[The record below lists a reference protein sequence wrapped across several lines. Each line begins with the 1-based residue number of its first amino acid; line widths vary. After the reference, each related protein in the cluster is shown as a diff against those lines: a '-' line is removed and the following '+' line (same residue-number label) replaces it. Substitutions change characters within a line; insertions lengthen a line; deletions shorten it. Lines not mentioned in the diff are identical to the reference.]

1 MEDSKRAEELLLHM
15 LLPLL
20 SSPDECNVNVIAGNS
35 TVIMELKLAE
45 VDQNILRENEEEL
58 FKTMQQ
64 ILTVASA
71 ERKFSLELV

>member
-45 VDQNILRENEEEL
+45 ADQNILRENEEEL